1 VVAQVASCCGGKGKN
16 MRKTSRFI
24 SILSL
29 LVLVLV
35 MLLGVG
41 VRAAAPELIQKEK
54 QYVTLNEKEKQPF
67 DKSIVIDGKTYQLQN
82 VSYETVSKNPVK
94 VKEKVTLI
102 KKTKPMKKS
111 ESFEAEKKITKD
123 GVTYKLTGV
132 SKKEKK
138 SKKKWKQTVSAYS
151 EFDSLAAANKAPS
164 QKTVTV
170 TDKKTGKMVA
180 VPCVKTSTRKTAE
193 TWDYSHIDI
202 LFSGYDAETFIWQDL
217 KVKKNTQE
225 PLKGYE
231 TALIESVGGNP
242 DKYKVQK
249 IAWNGK
255 SYKKNGTIYRKAR
268 ATVRKKIPHY
278 RVNYSG
284 SITHTEEPD
293 YVYSCTYAGVKET
306 DSKDISYVVAAKAN
320 YQLEQKPETKKIPVL
335 FITLAVV
342 LVLAAVVGIL
352 FILVKK
358 RKLKEGGNSHGKISK
373 KHN

>member
-1 VVAQVASCCGGKGKN
+1 MVAQVASCCGGKGKN

-35 MLLGVG
+35 MLPGVG

-193 TWDYSHIDI
+193 TWECSHIDI

>member
-1 VVAQVASCCGGKGKN
+1 MVAQVASCCGGKGKN

-35 MLLGVG
+35 MLPGVG

-123 GVTYKLTGV
+123 GVTYKLIGV
-132 SKKEKK
+132 GKKEKK
-138 SKKKWKQTVSAYS
+138 SKKKWKQTVAAYS
-151 EFDSLAAANKAPS
+151 EFDSLSDANKASS

-180 VPCVKTSTRKTAE
+180 VPCMKTSTRKTAE

-278 RVNYSG
+278 RVDYSG